1 MATQPHVVVVGAGIG
16 GMAAALLIART
27 GASVTLLERVATPAA
42 VGAGLLLQPNGLAV
56 LDGLGLRPA
65 LDEAGHRIEAADV
78 RRADGRLLLHA
89 PIRDHGPGLD
99 HALAVRR
106 SELHRLLHDAISR
119 CGRVT
124 TRLGAEVVSVDPA
137 GHVHLAG
144 PGPAVSGDLVLG
156 ADGVRSVVRA
166 SGDFGTVVTSTG
178 ATYVRAIVDGTH
190 HGLLGEYWTRL
201 GLFGGAPLGDGT
213 TYFYAAAH
221 APPVAAALAS
231 KDLPALTALWAQEL
245 SPAASLLGGVATYGD
260 LLVNDVA
267 RVDTERWSHGA
278 SVLLGDAAHAMS
290 PTLGQGANSALVDA
304 AVLADE
310 LDQGGTVQDAVARYE
325 QRRREAV
332 RKVQD
337 TADKVASLSDAPGSR
352 RTSAL
357 TAVLRLLARSES
369 VAARQ
374 DRLVQQEHPGR
385 LRETVALLGGAVHT
399 RPAPTPPA
407 GG

>member
-1 MATQPHVVVVGAGIG
+1 MTTQPHVVVVGAGIG
-16 GMAAALLIART
+16 GMAAALLVART
-27 GASVTLLERVATPAA
+27 GASVTLLERVAEPAA

-65 LDEAGHRIEAADV
+65 LDEAGHPVTAADV
-78 RRADGRLLLHA
+78 RRSDGRLLLHA

-99 HALAVRR
+99 HALAIRR

-119 CGRVT
+119 CGRIT
-124 TRLGAEVVSVDPA
+124 TRLGAEVVSVGPA
-137 GHVHLAG
+137 GHVQLAG
-144 PGPAVSGDLVLG
+144 PGPRLRGDLVVG
-156 ADGVRSVVRA
+156 ADGVRSAVRA
-166 SGDFGTVVTSTG
+166 SGDFGAVVTSTG
-178 ATYVRAIVDGTH
+178 ATYVRAIVDGTD

-221 APPVAAALAS
+221 APPVAAALARRDRS
-231 KDLPALTALWAQEL
+231 ALRAVWAAERA
-245 SPAASLLGGVATYGD
+245 PAASLLSGVATYDD

-267 RVDTERWSHGA
+267 RVDAERWTHGA
-278 SVLLGDAAHAMS
+278 AVLLGDAAHAMS

-304 AVLADE
+304 AVLAEE
-310 LDQGGTVQDAVARYE
+310 LDHDGTVADALARYE
-325 QRRREAV
+325 RRRRTAV

-337 TADKVASLSDAPGSR
+337 TADKVAGLGDAPDSR
-352 RTSAL
+352 RTAGL
-357 TAVLRLLARSES
+357 TAVLRVLARSES

-385 LRETVALLGGAVHT
+385 LRESVALLGGAAHS
-399 RPAPTPPA
+399 PAPTQPA

>member
-1 MATQPHVVVVGAGIG
+1 MTTQPHVVVVGAGIG
-16 GMAAALLIART
+16 GMTAALLIART
-27 GASVTLLERVATPAA
+27 GASVTLLERVAEPAA

-65 LDEAGHRIEAADV
+65 LDEAGQAIRAADV

-106 SELHRLLHDAISR
+106 SELHRMLHDAISR
-119 CGRVT
+119 SGRIT
-124 TRLGAEVVSVDPA
+124 TRLGADVVSVDPA
-137 GHVHLAG
+137 GVVHLAG
-144 PGPAVSGDLVLG
+144 GEPSVTGDLVVG
-156 ADGVRSVVRA
+156 ADGVRSAVRA

-178 ATYVRAIVDGTH
+178 ATYVRAIVAGTD
-190 HGLLGEYWTRL
+190 HGLQGEYWTRL

-221 APPVAAALAS
+221 APPVAAALARR
-231 KDLPALTALWAQEL
+231 DLPALQALWSEEL
-245 SPAASLLGGVATYGD
+245 APAASLLGAVSTYDD

-267 RVDTERWSHGA
+267 RVDAERWSHGA

-290 PTLGQGANSALVDA
+290 PTLGQGANSAIVDA

-310 LDQGGTVQDAVARYE
+310 LDQDGTVDDAVARYV
-325 QRRREAV
+325 RRRQASV

-337 TADKVASLSDAPGSR
+337 TADRVAALSDAPNSW

-357 TAVLRLLARSES
+357 ISMLRLAAHSGS
-369 VAARQ
+369 IAARQ
-374 DRLVQQEHPGR
+374 DRLVQQEDPAL
-385 LRETVALLGGAVHT
+385 LRETVTVLGGGKP
-399 RPAPTPPA
+399 PAP
-407 GG
+407 GGQHPVSA

>member
-1 MATQPHVVVVGAGIG
+1 MTTPPHVVVVGAGIG
-16 GMAAALLIART
+16 GMAAALLVART
-27 GASVTLLERVATPAA
+27 GASVTLLERVAEPAA

-65 LDEAGHRIEAADV
+65 LDEAGHPIKAADV

-106 SELHRLLHDAISR
+106 SELHQLLHDAITRS
-119 CGRVT
+119 GRIT
-124 TRLGAEVVSVDPA
+124 TRLGAEVASVDPA

-144 PGPAVSGDLVLG
+144 AGPSLTGDLVVG

-166 SGDFGTVVTSTG
+166 AGNFGAVVTSTG
-178 ATYVRAIVDGTH
+178 ATYVRAIVAGTD
-190 HGLLGEYWTRL
+190 HGLHGEYWTRL

-221 APPVAAALAS
+221 APPVAAAIARR
-231 KDLPALTALWAQEL
+231 DLPALRALWAEEL
-245 SPAASLLGGVATYGD
+245 PAADSLLGAVATYDD

-267 RVDTERWSHGA
+267 RVDVERWSHGA

-310 LDQGGTVQDAVARYE
+310 LDQDGPVADALARYE
-325 QRRREAV
+325 RRRRTAV

-337 TADKVASLSDAPGSR
+337 TADRVAALSDAPDSR

-357 TAVLRLLARSES
+357 TAVLRVLARSES

-374 DRLVQQEHPGR
+374 DRLVQQERPAL
-385 LRETVALLGGAVHT
+385 LRESVALLGGG
-399 RPAPTPPA
+399 RPPTPGDQHPVSA
-407 GG
+407 